1 MDEDSSTEQKTQQ
14 VYSLGKRNVFRLHLN
29 ESSEGFCRAGRGLFV
44 SWCLEPSLER
54 KGKVIPCRWSE
65 TGKGVGA
72 NSGESGM
79 RNLEAEY
86 QKQSGEYG
94 RVCKVE
100 DGHSCVCG
108 ACHKLTDIPFTRQ
121 AAPN

>member
-1 MDEDSSTEQKTQQ
+1 MSPARVSVGQ
-14 VYSLGKRNVFRLHLN
+14 
-29 ESSEGFCRAGRGLFV
+29 EGVSLFV